1 MSETQ
6 KQYHPLLLLLI
17 YFGYVIGGYCIGQ
30 FIASIGIA
38 PFMNGTELV
47 GILGNIKAYPEYRN
61 VILFLLGATSFGG
74 FILSTLFFMK
84 RFFQDRIFFSL
95 ENPQEMYAFAAILAV
110 IFSLPAITWLAEFN
124 QQMIMP
130 NFMSGFE
137 IWAKR
142 EEENMKSMTEY
153 ITQFTS
159 NGQFFFG
166 LIVIAL
172 IPAIGEEFVFRGVI
186 QNIFTIYF
194 RNRHIA
200 IWVAA
205 ILFSAI
211 HMQFYGFLPRML
223 LGAMFGYL
231 YVWSGNMLVPM
242 LGHFAN
248 NGFSLFLLHM
258 KNTGN
263 VKMDVETTAEM
274 PISMIIGS
282 FVIVFVILGM
292 VKWHSDKLD
301 ESEVD

>member
-17 YFGYVIGGYCIGQ
+17 YFGYIIGGYCIGQ

-38 PFMNGTELV
+38 PFMQGGKLIEVLV
-47 GILGNIKAYPEYRN
+47 NPKDFPEYKN
-61 VILFLLGATSFGG
+61 VVLFLLGATSFGG
-74 FILSTLFFMK
+74 FILSTLFFQK
-84 RFFQDRIFFSL
+84 RFFNDIIFFSL
-95 ENPQEMYAFAAILAV
+95 ESPQELYVFAAMLAV
-110 IFSLPAITWLAEFN
+110 VFSLPAITFLAEWN
-124 QQMIMP
+124 QQMVMP
-130 NFMSGFE
+130 DFMNGFE
-137 IWAKR
+137 IWAKN
-142 EEENMKSMTEY
+142 EENKMKIMTEY
-153 ITQFTS
+153 ITFFSS
-159 NGQFFFG
+159 NSQFFFG

-172 IPAIGEEFVFRGVI
+172 IPAIGEEFVFRGVV

-194 RNRHIA
+194 KNIHIS
-200 IWVAA
+200 IWLAA

-242 LGHFAN
+242 AGHFVN

-263 VKMDVETTAEM
+263 VKMDVETTSEM
-274 PISMIIGS
+274 PLSMILGS
-282 FVIVFVILGM
+282 FAIVFAILAM
-292 VKWHSDKLD
+292 IKWHSDKLENIED
-301 ESEVD
+301 